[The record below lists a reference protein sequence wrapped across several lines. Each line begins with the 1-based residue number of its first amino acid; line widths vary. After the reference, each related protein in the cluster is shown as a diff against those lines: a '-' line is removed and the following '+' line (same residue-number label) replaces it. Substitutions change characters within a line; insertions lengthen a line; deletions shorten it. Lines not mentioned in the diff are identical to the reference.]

1 MAWRACPACVVSCV
15 CVLYRRL
22 PNRGQGGQGA
32 LPVQWRGRLV
42 EASVGAGLAPS
53 GMHEMAPKGSRS
65 GSRPRTHPAAA
76 REAQLTCSE
85 EPAKT
90 GWLAPGARRTQN
102 QASSRFAARA
112 SNQLPRSTPTHT
124 LSYTLTAT
132 PTHASIHTYYHH
144 HYSYQPTT
152 TRHFLTTHDCRHT
165 TTSSPPPSAYG
176 LAIPPGY
183 IANHRPILAL
193 T

>member
-1 MAWRACPACVVSCV
+1 MPE
-15 CVLYRRL
+15 
-22 PNRGQGGQGA
+22 
-32 LPVQWRGRLV
+32 QWRGRLV

-112 SNQLPRSTPTHT
+112 SNQLPRSTLPHTH
-124 LSYTLTAT
+124 TLTAT
-132 PTHASIHTYYHH
+132 PHSPTHASIHTYYHH
-144 HYSYQPTT
+144 PYQPTT
-152 TRHFLTTHDCRHT
+152 THHFLTTHDCRHT
-165 TTSSPPPSAYG
+165 TTLLLPCLQPMALQSHPDISPIIARSS
-176 LAIPPGY
+176 
-183 IANHRPILAL
+183 R
-193 T
+193 